1 MSAKVSILLSVYKP
15 NPEFLKKQLLSLNEQ
30 SYPNIDLVV
39 WNDCPDCD
47 LDEDLF
53 AECITAFEY
62 KLYDEKINLGYAKAF
77 EKLVTLADGEY
88 ICFCDQDDIWE
99 KDKIKLCIS
108 ALKEQRG
115 TVAVCDRS
123 LMDENDNI
131 YCESVK
137 QSSKLACDRWNTGD
151 DITAKTLF
159 FCHAPGMSIHA
170 KKSDVLEFTPFPK
183 GVAHDRWLMTVL
195 SAKGKAV
202 YVDQPLI
209 RYRRYGQN
217 ASGVLVGINSKQDYY
232 KKRCD
237 NTELINTFEAYF
249 PKYNK
254 LPAIKACN
262 KARLNGSFWGILKS
276 RKTIPD
282 LYVYECFLSLCPNFF
297 FVKLKNRIKK

>member
-1 MSAKVSILLSVYKP
+1 MSEKISILLSVYKP
-15 NPEFLKKQLLSLNEQ
+15 NPEFLKKQLFSLNEQ
-30 SYPNIDLVV
+30 SYPDVNLIV
-39 WNDCPDCD
+39 WNDCPDTP
-47 LDEDLF
+47 LDESLF

-62 KLYDEKINLGYAKAF
+62 KLYDQKINLGYAKAF

-99 KDKIKLCIS
+99 KDKIKDCIS
-108 ALKEQRG
+108 ALKEQNG

-123 LMDENDNI
+123 LIDENDNI

-137 QSSKLACDRWNTGD
+137 KSSKSACETWNTGD

-159 FCHAPGMSIHA
+159 FCHAPGMSMHA
-170 KKSDVLEFTPFPK
+170 KREDVLAYLPIPK

-202 YVDQPLI
+202 YVNEPLI

-217 ASGVLVGINSKQDYY
+217 ASGVLKGINTKKDYRE
-232 KKRCD
+232 KRCN
-237 NTELINTFEAYF
+237 NTVLIESFEKHF
-249 PKYNK
+249 PNHEK
-254 LPAIKACN
+254 LAVIKSCN
-262 KARLNGSFWGILKS
+262 KARMNGNLFGIFKN

-282 LYVYECFLSLCPNFF
+282 LYVYECLLALCPNFVF
-297 FVKLKNRIKK
+297 TKLKDKIGK